1 MSAPKAQRSRIRLRL
16 KSFTSGQ
23 SQGSPVVIPFSGGTG
38 RRAAGDH
45 RGGPSFA
52 GARNGTGSGTFTA
65 AVNSEMIQSF
75 IPIVSVLAVF
85 GFPVAIVFVIKYF
98 KLKDRELAL
107 EAETREH
114 SQRQQLAIE
123 QRVERLEEVLI
134 SLDHDVRARLGIE
147 HPTNPLPARPDL
159 LEAPAGAASQQGG
172 EAGPQRTK
180 VR

>member
-1 MSAPKAQRSRIRLRL
+1 M
-16 KSFTSGQ
+16 
-23 SQGSPVVIPFSGGTG
+23 
-38 RRAAGDH
+38 
-45 RGGPSFA
+45 
-52 GARNGTGSGTFTA
+52 
-65 AVNSEMIQSF
+65 NSEMIQSF